1 MLVIKINS
9 RNVIKRRLLKNSDSF
24 TVKQESNS
32 PVIFKQRKKIR
43 IVKNNLKRIF
53 IFVSG
58 VFGMPARS
66 CEDFINH

>member
-1 MLVIKINS
+1 MLAVA
-9 RNVIKRRLLKNSDSF
+9 
-24 TVKQESNS
+24 

-66 CEDFINH
+66 CEDFINHYVDNITFRAYYPTTVYERNLLG